1 MNKFIEIAE
10 AIACILFLGYREE
23 NFIRKLPTAVS
34 RCVI

>member
-23 NFIRKLPTAVS
+23 TLSDNFPQQYRAV
-34 RCVI
+34 